1 MQKSFLFS
9 FLSAAILFST
19 LAGAESPGRY
29 VRKQLKPNFFI
40 PPKELDHTEKL
51 SEFNYYP
58 GEEENKGSGR
68 TGSTTAAGKRA

>member
-40 PPKELDHTEKL
+40 PPKEPVSYTHLTL
-51 SEFNYYP
+51 P
-58 GEEENKGSGR
+58 
-68 TGSTTAAGKRA
+68 TIA